1 MRLRLLPAVAQLHL
15 LLDKCPDALDAARR
29 RNGRRPHLALV
40 ELAAR
45 GHNFGRP
52 GPRGSIAHA
61 HESALAL
68 DRATARALAD
78 RDEAVEAGPRRA
90 DVAARDRG
98 HSGALIDLALAACG
112 DERAAA
118 VLHTAYTLLM
128 EQADAIAQP
137 DWRRS
142 FLEHIAVH
150 RVILAEAEPLGLTAQ
165 EAER

>member
-1 MRLRLLPAVAQLHL
+1 MVVPRAARCGSASYRLLRSFTFCSTSAPTHST
-15 LLDKCPDALDAARR
+15 
-29 RNGRRPHLALV
+29 PHA
-40 ELAAR
+40 
-45 GHNFGRP
+45 
-52 GPRGSIAHA
+52 
-61 HESALAL
+61 
-68 DRATARALAD
+68 DATARALAD